1 MILAWVLSL
10 LLLVSSLVA
19 YLERMT
25 ALSIIEKNG
34 MTLAHR
40 NFIAAEKSVLE
51 CEENIS
57 QLAVLTQNHCFIQSV
72 GKNIWLISSKQ
83 KPSIQVQISR
93 KAAVSPAR
101 QQHLRGQEPALVA
114 QLLEPFASL
123 GQKGMPWTKQISRLQ
138 RFPAKS
144 SLSVPLT
151 TTYAKG

>member
-25 ALSIIEKNG
+25 VLAIIEKNS

-57 QLAVLTQNHCFIQSV
+57 QLAVLTENHCFIQSV

-83 KPSIQVQISR
+83 KPSIQVHVYLDE
-93 KAAVSPAR
+93 KT
-101 QQHLRGQEPALVA
+101 GVA
-114 QLLEPFASL
+114 
-123 GQKGMPWTKQISRLQ
+123 SRLNWRQ
-138 RFPAKS
+138 SFD
-144 SLSVPLT
+144 
-151 TTYAKG
+151 